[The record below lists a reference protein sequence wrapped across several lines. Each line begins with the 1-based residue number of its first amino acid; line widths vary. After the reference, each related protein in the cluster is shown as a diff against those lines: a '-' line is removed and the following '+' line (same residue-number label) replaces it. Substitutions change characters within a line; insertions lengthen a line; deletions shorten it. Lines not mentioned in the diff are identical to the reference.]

1 LTNVLSVSSPLSKN
15 LYYTSIAT
23 FEPTLKPTLKPSL
36 VNTIKPSIPETPV
49 MIFDTILT
57 FKNYD
62 NVELDSKSQE
72 AVVIATANSM
82 NISVSYVEY
91 IGSTI
96 ARRRLSIF
104 RILGYNIIVTLKT
117 TIPLQEDPTSLYAI
131 ITTNL
136 INSVN
141 SGLFTA
147 YLVTASNNLGITTFA
162 NSSITSVQND
172 AYVIQDP
179 DKRYE
184 TKTRSHN
191 YNTIY
196 IIFSVLL
203 TVYLLLY
210 FAWLRRKYINKTR
223 RLRDLFENDINIE
236 DVGMTIVEEQIL
248 IDFTGKKI
256 KLKIIN

>member
-1 LTNVLSVSSPLSKN
+1 
-15 LYYTSIAT
+15 
-23 FEPTLKPTLKPSL
+23 
-36 VNTIKPSIPETPV
+36 
-49 MIFDTILT
+49 MLT

-96 ARRRLSIF
+96 ARRRLTIF
-104 RILGYNIIVTLKT
+104 RILGYNLIVTLKT
-117 TIPLQEDPTSLYAI
+117 TIPLQEDPASLYAI

-147 YLVTASNNLGITTFA
+147 FLLTASNNLGITTFA

-172 AYVIQDP
+172 AYVIQEP
-179 DKRYE
+179 DKRYD
-184 TKTRSHN
+184 TKKSNNQTL

-196 IIFSVLL
+196 IVFSVLL
-203 TVYLLLY
+203 AVYLLLY
-210 FAWLRRKYINKTR
+210 FAWLRRKYINKTS
-223 RLRDLFENDINIE
+223 RLRDLFENDINIDNFNKYCHLTYLLNRYCE
-236 DVGMTIVEEQIL
+236 KRCDT
-248 IDFTGKKI
+248 
-256 KLKIIN
+256 KL